1 MEKFETFIF
10 SFDDSGGVG
19 VDVVY
24 LMTSDIEI
32 IQETELRCR
41 R

>member
-10 SFDDSGGVG
+10 SSDVTRM
-19 VDVVY
+19 VLVVVY
-24 LMTSDIEI
+24 LMTSDIEN